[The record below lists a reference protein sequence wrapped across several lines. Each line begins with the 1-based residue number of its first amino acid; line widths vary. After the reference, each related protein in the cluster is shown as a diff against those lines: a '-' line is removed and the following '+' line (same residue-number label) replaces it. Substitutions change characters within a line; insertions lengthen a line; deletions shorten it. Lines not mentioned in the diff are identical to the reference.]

1 MYLQDVL
8 PLQPPFQF
16 RSLSLAYKL
25 CNLFLCSSYIC
36 QTSFPTA
43 RFFTF
48 LFSSES
54 FDDSDVCCLQDASQA
69 ILAIDS
75 KAATWMTYLMTWVTY
90 LPNRLPA
97 GFHAAKPPPHCSRE
111 PPHWVRAHLAGSSP
125 PQLVLLSSHLLQ
137 TFPFLS
143 LHQFKTNSK
152 FTNQHRPPIF
162 LPILQP
168 EGPSALWKSF
178 THNSYVIKI
187 KVYH

>member
-1 MYLQDVL
+1 MYLQCNSSV
-8 PLQPPFQF
+8 PLQPAFQF
-16 RSLSLAYKL
+16 RSLSLACKL

-54 FDDSDVCCLQDASQA
+54 FDDSDVCCLQDTSQE

-90 LPNRLPA
+90 LQNRLPA
-97 GFHAAKPPPHCSRE
+97 GFHAAKPLLTAAES
-111 PPHWVRAHLAGSSP
+111 HLTGSEHISSP

-137 TFPFLS
+137 TFSFLS
-143 LHQFKTNSK
+143 LHQFKT
-152 FTNQHRPPIF
+152 
-162 LPILQP
+162 
-168 EGPSALWKSF
+168 
-178 THNSYVIKI
+178 
-187 KVYH
+187 